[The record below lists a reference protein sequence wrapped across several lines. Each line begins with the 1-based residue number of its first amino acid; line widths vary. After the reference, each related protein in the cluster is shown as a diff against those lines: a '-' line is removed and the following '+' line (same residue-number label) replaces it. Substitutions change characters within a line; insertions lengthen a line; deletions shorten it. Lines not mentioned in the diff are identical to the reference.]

1 VEGLPLVATTGRR
14 AATRIV
20 SQLRRVVLLRHGR
33 TEWNATGRFQGQLD
47 SPLDLIGR
55 AQAAAAAVAVSPMQP
70 DALVSSDLA
79 RALDTAAAVAAEAG
93 TEVAVDQ
100 RLREID
106 LGQWQGLT
114 RAEARAQFPEE
125 YARWQA
131 GEDARRGG
139 GETYAEVG
147 VRAAE
152 CVAEWL
158 DRLGSGSLL
167 VAVTHGGTARATIG
181 TLLGMAPDSWWRLA
195 PLSNCRWSLL
205 ADMGRG
211 WRLEEHNAG
220 SPPEEETGDD
230 AR

>member
-1 VEGLPLVATTGRR
+1 
-14 AATRIV
+14 V

-47 SPLDLIGR
+47 SPLDGIGR
-55 AQAAAAAVAVSPMQP
+55 AQAAAAAVAVAPMQP
-70 DALVSSDLA
+70 DAIVSSDLSRA
-79 RALDTAAAVAAEAG
+79 RDTAAAVGAECG
-93 TEVAVDQ
+93 LEVAIDP

-106 LGQWQGLT
+106 LGSWQGLT
-114 RAEARAQFPEE
+114 RAEARAQFTEE
-125 YARWQA
+125 YTRWQA

-147 VRAAE
+147 AR
-152 CVAEWL
+152 CVEVLHEWV
-158 DRLGSGSLL
+158 DRLGPGSLL
-167 VAVTHGGTARATIG
+167 IAITHGSAARATIG
-181 TLLGMAPDSWWRLA
+181 TLLGMAPDTWWRLA
-195 PLSNCRWSLL
+195 SLSNCRWSLL

>member
-1 VEGLPLVATTGRR
+1 
-14 AATRIV
+14 V

-47 SPLDLIGR
+47 PPLDAIGR
-55 AQAAAAAVAVSPMQP
+55 AQTVAAAIAIAPMAPDVLVTSDLSRARDTADAVAGECNVP
-70 DALVSSDLA
+70 V
-79 RALDTAAAVAAEAG
+79 
-93 TEVAVDQ
+93 EVDP
-100 RLREID
+100 RLREIH
-106 LGQWQGLT
+106 LGTWQGLT
-114 RAEARAQFPEE
+114 RAEARAQYPEE
-125 YARWQA
+125 YARWQT

-147 VRAAE
+147 ARAVE
-152 CVAEWL
+152 CVEEWL
-158 DRLGSGSLL
+158 DRVGPGSLL
-167 VAVTHGGTARATIG
+167 LAVTHGSAARATIG
-181 TLLGMAPDSWWRLA
+181 TLLGMDPDTWWRLA

>member
-1 VEGLPLVATTGRR
+1 MSRERR
-14 AATRIV
+14 I
-20 SQLRRVVLLRHGR
+20 VLLRHGR

-55 AQAAAAAVAVSPMQP
+55 AQAAAAAVAVAPMEP
-70 DALVSSDLA
+70 DVLVTSDLVRA
-79 RALDTAAAVAAEAG
+79 RDTAAAVADETG
-93 TEVAVDQ
+93 LSPTVDE

-106 LGQWQGLT
+106 LGAWQGLT
-114 RAEARAQFPEE
+114 RAEARAQFTEE
-125 YARWQA
+125 YDRWRL

-147 VRAAE
+147 ARSAA
-152 CVAEWL
+152 CVTELSSQTGA
-158 DRLGSGSLL
+158 GSLVL
-167 VAVTHGGTARATIG
+167 AVTHGGTARATIG
-181 TLLGMAPDSWWRLA
+181 TLMGLDPDTWWRLA
-195 PLSNCRWSLL
+195 PLGNCRWSLL
-205 ADMGRG
+205 GDIGRG

>member
-1 VEGLPLVATTGRR
+1 VEGLSVAAASRGR
-14 AATRIV
+14 AAAGVV
-20 SQLRRVVLLRHGR
+20 SPLRRVVLLRHGR

-55 AQAAAAAVAVSPMQP
+55 AQAEAAAVAVAPMQP
-70 DALVSSDLA
+70 DGIVSSDLA
-79 RALDTAAAVAAEAG
+79 RALDTATAVSAESG
-93 TEVAVDQ
+93 NDVAIDP
-100 RLREID
+100 RLREIN
-106 LGQWQGLT
+106 LGAWQGLT

-125 YARWQA
+125 YARWQT

-147 VRAAE
+147 ARAAE
-152 CVAEWL
+152 CAYEWL
-158 DRLGSGSLL
+158 ERLGPGSLM

-181 TLLGMAPDSWWRLA
+181 TLLGMSPDSWWRLA

>member
-1 VEGLPLVATTGRR
+1 
-14 AATRIV
+14 V

-47 SPLDLIGR
+47 PPLDAVGR
-55 AQAAAAAVAVSPMQP
+55 IQAAAAAVAVAPMRP
-70 DALVSSDLA
+70 DALVASDLSRA
-79 RALDTAAAVAAEAG
+79 RDTAGAVSG
-93 TEVAVDQ
+93 VVGLDVAIDP
-100 RLREID
+100 RLREIN
-106 LGQWQGLT
+106 LGSWQGLT
-114 RAEARAQFPEE
+114 RVEAREQFAAE
-125 YARWQA
+125 YTRWQT

-147 VRAAE
+147 ARCVE
-152 CVAEWL
+152 CIEERFSALEP
-158 DRLGSGSLL
+158 GSLL
-167 VAVTHGGTARATIG
+167 VAVTHGSAARATIG
-181 TLLGMAPDSWWRLA
+181 TMLGMHPDTWWRLA
-195 PLSNCRWSLL
+195 PLSNCRWALM

>member
-1 VEGLPLVATTGRR
+1 
-14 AATRIV
+14 V
-20 SQLRRVVLLRHGR
+20 SQARRVVLLRHGR

-55 AQAAAAAVAVSPMQP
+55 AQAAAAAVAVAPMQF

-79 RALDTAAAVAAEAG
+79 RALDTAEAVSAESG
-93 TEVAVDQ
+93 VAVDLDP

-106 LGQWQGLT
+106 LGEWQGLT
-114 RAEARAQFPEE
+114 RAEAREQFPEE

-147 VRAAE
+147 ARSVA
-152 CVAEWL
+152 CVYDWL
-158 DRLGSGSLL
+158 DRLGPGSLM

-181 TLLGMAPDSWWRLA
+181 TLLEMAPDSWWRLA

>member
-1 VEGLPLVATTGRR
+1 V
-14 AATRIV
+14 
-20 SQLRRVVLLRHGR
+20 RRVVLLRHGR
-33 TEWNATGRFQGQLD
+33 TEWNASRRFQGMLD
-47 SPLDLIGR
+47 SPLDATGI
-55 AQAAAAAVAVSPMQP
+55 AQAAAAAIALVPMRP
-70 DALVSSDLA
+70 DALVSSQLQ
-79 RALDTAAAVAAEAG
+79 RALDTAGPVGEQCG
-93 TEVAVDQ
+93 LDVAVDE
-100 RLREID
+100 RLAEIE
-106 LGQWQGLT
+106 LGTWQGLT
-114 RAEARAQFPEE
+114 RAEAKAAYPEE

-147 VRAAE
+147 ARATA
-152 CVAEWL
+152 CIRDWL

-167 VAVTHGGTARATIG
+167 LAVTHGGTARATIG
-181 TLLGMAPDSWWRLA
+181 TMLGMAPDTWWRLA

-205 ADMGRG
+205 SDSGRG

>member
-1 VEGLPLVATTGRR
+1 
-14 AATRIV
+14 V
-20 SQLRRVVLLRHGR
+20 STVRQVVLLRHGR
-33 TEWNATGRFQGQLD
+33 TEWNASGRFQGQLD
-47 SPLDLIGR
+47 SPLDAIGL
-55 AQAAAAAVAVSPMQP
+55 AQAAAAGAAVAPMRP
-70 DALVSSDLA
+70 DAIVSSDLA
-79 RALDTAAAVAAEAG
+79 RAVDTAAAVGAESG
-93 TEVAVDQ
+93 VEVLLDE
-100 RLREID
+100 RLREIS
-106 LGQWQGLT
+106 LGTWQGLT
-114 RAEARAQFPEE
+114 RPEARTAYPEE

-147 VRAAE
+147 SRAVD
-152 CVAEWL
+152 CVVDWL
-158 DRLGSGSLL
+158 DRLRPGALL

-181 TLLGMAPDSWWRLA
+181 TMLGMDPDTWWRLA